1 MNIID
6 YYPTAI
12 THTPNINTDDVIALI
27 KATPDEVHYVLSEG
41 FNPVFLRTCFNEPNC
56 RIIFFKAD
64 GIDDTTKETFVG
76 ETPPDRS
83 KAEVIFLSADCTKE
97 EMIACLNLG
106 ASLHVW
112 NTDSNRCPSQTLVF
126 LANTIS
132 FTDRIAINAQGYHA
146 FLVGMLLETAVKARV
161 YIRKSD
167 NFTLTDIKTLIGKG
181 KERVNILA
189 EGFSD
194 ADLAELSGEGASIIA
209 SNLMV

>member
-12 THTPNINTDDVIALI
+12 THTPNINTDDVINLI
-27 KATPDEVHYVLSEG
+27 KAAPDEVHYVLAKG

-64 GIDDTTKETFVG
+64 GIDDSTKETFVG

-83 KAEVIFLSADCTKE
+83 KSELIFLSIDCTKE
-97 EMIACLNLG
+97 EMIAYLNWG
-106 ASLHVW
+106 TSLHVW
-112 NTDSNRCPSQTLVF
+112 NSDSNRCPSQTLVF
-126 LANTIS
+126 LANTS
-132 FTDRIAINAQGYHA
+132 NFTDRIAINAEGYHS
-146 FLVGMLLETAVKARV
+146 FLVGMLLETTVKVRV
-161 YIRKSD
+161 FIRKAD
-167 NFTLTDIKTLIGKG
+167 DFTLAEIKGLITKG
-181 KERVNILA
+181 KERVSVLA

-194 ADLAELSGEGASIIA
+194 ADIAALSGEGANIIT

>member
-27 KATPDEVHYVLSEG
+27 KGAPDEVHYVLAKG

-64 GIDDTTKETFVG
+64 GIDDSTKETFIG

-83 KAEVIFLSADCTKE
+83 KSEVIFLSIDCTKE
-97 EMIACLNLG
+97 EMIAYLNLG

-126 LANTIS
+126 LANTSS
-132 FTDRIAINAQGYHA
+132 FTDRIAINAEGYHS
-146 FLVGMLLETAVKARV
+146 FLVGMLLETAVKVCV
-161 YIRKSD
+161 YIRKTD
-167 NFTLTDIKTLIGKG
+167 NFPLTEIKELIAKG
-181 KERVNILA
+181 KERVHILA

-194 ADLAELSGEGASIIA
+194 ADIAALSGEGASIIT
-209 SNLMV
+209 SKLIV